1 MGFSRFNKR
10 WASSG
15 QVETITENN
24 ANLGLAFL
32 GNEPPSAELHNQIFQ
47 WLDEKDNYLFN
58 LLDEVKRERTGTGLS
73 ASPLTQ
79 LADAIATAATTTKA
93 GIQPNATGAQTL
105 AMASAAHSVTPAS
118 LKPLIDSMVL
128 GITNSVPSGGVLA
141 FARSSPPI
149 GWLVA
154 NGAAVSRSQ
163 YIELFNAIGTTFG
176 AGNGSTTFNLPN
188 IQGAVV
194 RGWNGSG
201 TGVDSGRGFGSIQ
214 LPQNQ
219 AHAHTGTTMLSGVHD
234 HTVTVNS
241 AGSHSHSISTSSDG
255 SHSHA
260 ITNLGDRAAWAT
272 PLPAGFSSNRV
283 YGDESFHPNITSFT
297 GSSGSHS
304 HSGSAASAGA
314 HTHTGAAS
322 SSGAHSHTFDTSTE
336 GGENR
341 MYNIALLYCIKI

>member
-118 LKPLIDSMVL
+118 LKPLIDSLAL

-176 AGNGSTTFNLPN
+176 AGDGSTTFNLPN
-188 IQGAVV
+188 LNGRVV
-194 RGWNGSG
+194 RGWNSTAIGLDAGRAFGSVQADQNKRHTHISTAEASGAHSHTTTVETSGSHTHTGGTTSSGGHSHGYTDYRTAPSASVAGAGTGSG
-201 TGVDSGRGFGSIQ
+201 FTT
-214 LPQNQ
+214 Q
-219 AHAHTGTTMLSGVHD
+219 ALASTTQA
-234 HTVTVNS
+234 
-241 AGSHSHSISTSSDG
+241 AGSHSHSVSVNTAG
-255 SHSHA
+255 EHTHSVSVN
-260 ITNLGDRAAWAT
+260 T
-272 PLPAGFSSNRV
+272 
-283 YGDESFHPNITSFT
+283 
-297 GSSGSHS
+297 
-304 HSGSAASAGA
+304 AGA
-314 HTHTGAAS
+314 HTHAITVGN
-322 SSGAHSHTFDTSTE
+322 E
-336 GGENR
+336 GGDEVR
-341 MYNIALLYCIKI
+341 VANIALLYCIKI